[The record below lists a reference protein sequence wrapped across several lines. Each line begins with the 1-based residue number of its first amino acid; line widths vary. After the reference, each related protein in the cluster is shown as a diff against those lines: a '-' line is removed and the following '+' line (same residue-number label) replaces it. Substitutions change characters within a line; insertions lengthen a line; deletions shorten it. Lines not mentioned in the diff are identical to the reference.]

1 MKRSTAMKRITFM
14 IRGVEVVGDLHV
26 PEDFD
31 ERKSYAALVLTTP
44 GSSVKEQVGGIY
56 ASRMAERG
64 FVALTFDPAH
74 QGESGGEPRGLEDP
88 AVRVEDV
95 KCAVDWLLSQPFV
108 DEARLGLLGLC
119 AGGGYAIGAA
129 LSDHRFK
136 AIGTVVANDIGAA
149 FRSFH
154 TQEELLAKIAD
165 VGRQRTAEARGA
177 PLRYDPW
184 IPDSLED
191 ARNQG
196 ITDRDT
202 LEAVY
207 FYRESQYRNARSD
220 NRLLF
225 TSFSQILSFEV
236 MSLVPDLLIQPLS
249 VIVGGRRG
257 STPQYEAGERLFAL
271 SPSKDKEFL
280 AVEGAGHYEMY
291 HKPEYVGPAVD
302 RLTAFFKRHLGS

>member
-1 MKRSTAMKRITFM
+1 MKRITFM
-14 IRGVEVVGDLHV
+14 NRGNEVVGDLHV
-26 PEDFD
+26 PKDFD
-31 ERKSYAALVLTTP
+31 PQKTYATLVLTTP
-44 GSSVKEQVGGIY
+44 GSSVKEQIGGIY
-56 ASRMAERG
+56 AARMAEQG
-64 FVALTFDPAH
+64 FVALTFDPSF
-74 QGESGGEPRGLEDP
+74 QGQSGGEPRGLEDP
-88 AVRVEDV
+88 AARVEDV
-95 KCAVDWLLSQPFV
+95 KCAVDWLMTQAFV

-129 LSDHRFK
+129 LTDHRFK
-136 AIGTVVANDIGAA
+136 AIGTVVANDIGSA
-149 FRSFH
+149 FRGFH
-154 TQEELLAKIAD
+154 SEEELLEKIAE

-196 ITDRDT
+196 VTDRDT

-207 FYRESQYRNARSD
+207 FYRESEYRNANSN

-236 MSLVPDLLIQPLS
+236 FSLVPDLLTQPLS
-249 VIVGGRRG
+249 VVVGGRRG
-257 STPQYEAGERLFAL
+257 STPQYEAGEKLFGL
-271 SPSKDKEFL
+271 SRSKDKEFM

-291 HKPEYVGPAVD
+291 WKPEYVGQAVD
-302 RLTAFFKRHLGS
+302 RLTAFFLRHL